1 MVEYW
6 QSYELGPL
14 SNHPESQR
22 IEIRFGITDISP
34 FTDSDS
40 NSDDSASEKSVGLR
54 IFIIF
59 VFLTVLGACYLGKDS
74 LKAKFNSYFRITNID
89 AADLDEDRLFN
100 SSDFGTTST
109 ASLDE
114 DLI

>member
-1 MVEYW
+1 MLEYW

-34 FTDSDS
+34 FTDSNS
-40 NSDDSASEKSVGLR
+40 NSDDPASEKSVGLK
-54 IFIIF
+54 IFI
-59 VFLTVLGACYLGKDS
+59 VFAILTVLGACYLGKDR
-74 LKAKFNSYFRITNID
+74 LKTKINGYFRITNIE

-100 SSDFGTTST
+100 NSDFGTTST